1 MLGCS
6 VFSVHTQSL
15 GGSAHQALCIVV
27 RFLADCRPT
36 ARSMIGH
43 WHDNVVRL
51 SVTLCIVA
59 KRYILQQKR
68 LNKLIGS
75 AL

>member
-6 VFSVHTQSL
+6 VFTHSRWVGL
-15 GGSAHQALCIVV
+15 LSAHQALCIVV